1 MLKFL
6 QMHVARR
13 WFAVV
18 VLSTALMVA
27 LGMTTKVGAHFL
39 LNLNVRIFH
48 VEHVQDGL
56 IVHMR
61 TPMPYLVADK
71 LGNTDG
77 SALPAPAPFT
87 TNAMMNDQLV
97 HFVDP
102 ASLAADPLGIGQ
114 IAEANLVLQFGG
126 KRQRGT
132 VEAVVVSAI
141 GKEPAFATLGEAQSA
156 LATTFAPSDLPK
168 DLFVGDAVVDVSI
181 RYTAHGYVDAYT
193 LASQV
198 DPGLPEQDKT
208 ANLILDYGPGEPK
221 VFRARGLL
229 LEPVEVSR
237 SRISAIVTFV
247 WEGIR
252 HILEGLDHV
261 LFVVCL
267 VLGAQTLRSL
277 LGRVTGFTIGHSVT
291 LVLGFFGFVP
301 KGEWFVPA
309 VETGIAISII
319 YAGILIFRNGND
331 GGNGRK
337 VFVVTLLLGLLHGL
351 GFSFVLHDILQV
363 SSPNIWQS
371 LLAFNIGV
379 ELGQVLIVLA
389 IWPLFAV
396 LKTQAPRL
404 DVITRNGAA
413 IGCIAIA
420 LMWSF
425 ERTAQLVAT
434 LG

>member
-6 QMHVARR
+6 QMRMTRR
-13 WFAVV
+13 WFAVF

-27 LGMTTKVGAHFL
+27 FGMTTKVGAHFL
-39 LNLNVRIFH
+39 LNLNVRIYH
-48 VEHVQDGL
+48 IEHVQDGL

-77 SALPAPAPFT
+77 DALPAPAPFT
-87 TNAMMNDQLV
+87 TNAMMDDQLV

-102 ASLAADPLGIGQ
+102 ASLTADPLGIGQ
-114 IAEANLVLQFGG
+114 IAETSLVLLFDG

-132 VEAVVVSAI
+132 VEAVEVSAI
-141 GKEPAFATLGEAQSA
+141 GKEPAFATLDEAQLA
-156 LATTFAPSDLPK
+156 LATTFEPSNLPK

-181 RYTAHGYVDAYT
+181 RYTTHGYVDAYT

-221 VFRARGLL
+221 VSRARGLL

-247 WEGIR
+247 WEGIH

-379 ELGQVLIVLA
+379 ELGQVFIVLA